1 MDVNGLLYVGW
12 LSLVGRGFT
21 GLGLFVPGINPKIL
35 EASSVQVP
43 T

>member
-1 MDVNGLLYVGW
+1 MDGNGLLFGSW
-12 LSLVGRGFT
+12 LSLVGRGVT
-21 GLGLFVPGINPKIL
+21 GFGLFVPGINPKIL